1 MSSIVLKINFSKKE
15 HLSEKIYKSIKKSV
29 ADFLRDNPDIF
40 VQNQD
45 KIFMNFDVKIDNF

>member
-15 HLSEKIYKSIKKSV
+15 HLSEKIYKSIKKNV